1 MPHILVVDD
10 DEETRAAL
18 TALAAA
24 QDVPCESAASLEEAR
39 SRIAARCPSPVLCD
53 LMLPDGSGMSL
64 LDELPRDRCQIV
76 VATGYASLDSAI
88 RAIRLGASDYLVK
101 PFNMERVQ
109 NLLSRVTRQE
119 ARADNLEALAEE
131 LRRSSRFGR
140 MLGRS
145 RAMLGV
151 YDAIARVAGTPAS
164 VLLTGESG
172 TGKELAAQTV
182 HDLSPRHAQPFVA
195 INCGA
200 LPANLIESEMFG
212 HERGSFTGAER
223 DHRGFFE
230 RAHGGTLFLDEI
242 TEMPIE
248 LQVRLLRVL
257 ETRQVLRLGG
267 TREVEVDVRIVAA
280 TNRDP
285 LASIEQ
291 GKLRADLYHR
301 INVFPIA
308 LPPLRE
314 REDDVVLLAEAFL
327 ETLNQQS
334 GRALRFSEAARQEMS
349 QRGWRGNVRELR
361 NLVQRA
367 AIFCEGERIDT
378 LPLPIMDELS
388 EAARIPGDSVSVP
401 LDVPLDEM
409 DRRLVTATLAHCAGV
424 KAHAAEMLGIS
435 LKTLYSRLALGRDE
449 QA

>member
-39 SRIAARCPSPVLCD
+39 SRIAARCPSLVLCD

-145 RAMLGV
+145 RAMLSV

-164 VLLTGESG
+164 VLLTGKSG

>member
-10 DEETRAAL
+10 DADIRAAM
-18 TALAAA
+18 AAF
-24 QDVPCESAASLEEAR
+24 AASQDLPCDTADSLGQAR
-39 SRIAARCPSPVLCD
+39 ERIAARLPSLVLCD
-53 LMLPDGSGMSL
+53 LMLPDGSGLSL
-64 LDELPRDRCQIV
+64 LDELPRERCEFV
-76 VATGYASLDSAI
+76 VATGNASLDTAI

-109 NLLSRVTRQE
+109 RLLSRVARQE
-119 ARADNLEALAEE
+119 QRADNLEALAAE

-145 RAMLGV
+145 PAMLGV
-151 YDAIARVAGTPAS
+151 YDAIARVAGTSAS

-182 HDLSPRHAQPFVA
+182 HDLSPRHDQPFVA

-230 RAHGGTLFLDEI
+230 RADGGTLFLDEI

-257 ETRQVLRLGG
+257 ETRRVMRLGG
-267 TREVEVDVRIVAA
+267 AREVEVDVRIVAA

-285 LASIEQ
+285 LASIDE
-291 GKLRADLYHR
+291 GTLRADLYHR

-314 REDDVVLLAEAFL
+314 REDDVVLLAEDFL
-327 ETLNQQS
+327 ETLNQQA
-334 GRALRFSEAARQEMS
+334 GRALRFSEAARREMR
-349 QRGWRGNVRELR
+349 QRNWRGNVRELR

-367 AIFCEGERIDT
+367 AIFCEGELIDT
-378 LPLPIMDELS
+378 LPLPIIDELTQ
-388 EAARIPGDSVSVP
+388 AAQVPGESVSVP
-401 LDVPLDEM
+401 LAVPLDEM
-409 DRRLVTATLAHCAGV
+409 DRRLVAATLAHCAGV

-435 LKTLYSRLALGRDE
+435 LKTLYSRLAADPAEGG
-449 QA
+449 

>member
-39 SRIAARCPSPVLCD
+39 SRIAARCPSLVLCD

-64 LDELPRDRCQIV
+64 LDELPRERCQIV

-101 PFNMERVQ
+101 PFNIERVQ

-257 ETRQVLRLGG
+257 ETRHVLRLGG

-308 LPPLRE
+308 LPPLRD

-367 AIFCEGERIDT
+367 AIFCEGELIDT

>member
-39 SRIAARCPSPVLCD
+39 SRIAARCPSLVLCD

-109 NLLSRVTRQE
+109 SLLSRVTRQE

-257 ETRQVLRLGG
+257 ETRHVLRLGG

>member
-39 SRIAARCPSPVLCD
+39 SRIAARCPSLVLCD

-145 RAMLGV
+145 RAMLSV

>member
-39 SRIAARCPSPVLCD
+39 NRIAARCPSLVLCD

-64 LDELPRDRCQIV
+64 LDELPRERCQIV

-131 LRRSSRFGR
+131 LCRSSRFGR

-257 ETRQVLRLGG
+257 ETRHVLRLGG

-308 LPPLRE
+308 LPPLRD

-367 AIFCEGERIDT
+367 AIFCEGELIDT

>member
-39 SRIAARCPSPVLCD
+39 SRIAARCPSLVLCD

-109 NLLSRVTRQE
+109 SLLSRVTRQE

-257 ETRQVLRLGG
+257 ETRHVLRLGG

-367 AIFCEGERIDT
+367 AIFCEGELIDT

>member
-39 SRIAARCPSPVLCD
+39 SRIAARCPSLVLCD

-109 NLLSRVTRQE
+109 SLLSRVTRQE

-257 ETRQVLRLGG
+257 ETRHVLRLGG

-367 AIFCEGERIDT
+367 AIFCEGELIDT

-435 LKTLYSRLALGRDE
+435 LKTLYSRLALGRGE

>member
-39 SRIAARCPSPVLCD
+39 SRIAARCPSLVLCD

-64 LDELPRDRCQIV
+64 LDELPRERCQIV

-230 RAHGGTLFLDEI
+230 RAHGGTLFL
-242 TEMPIE
+242 
-248 LQVRLLRVL
+248 
-257 ETRQVLRLGG
+257 
-267 TREVEVDVRIVAA
+267 
-280 TNRDP
+280 
-285 LASIEQ
+285 
-291 GKLRADLYHR
+291 
-301 INVFPIA
+301 
-308 LPPLRE
+308 
-314 REDDVVLLAEAFL
+314 
-327 ETLNQQS
+327 
-334 GRALRFSEAARQEMS
+334 
-349 QRGWRGNVRELR
+349 
-361 NLVQRA
+361 
-367 AIFCEGERIDT
+367 
-378 LPLPIMDELS
+378 
-388 EAARIPGDSVSVP
+388 
-401 LDVPLDEM
+401 
-409 DRRLVTATLAHCAGV
+409 
-424 KAHAAEMLGIS
+424 
-435 LKTLYSRLALGRDE
+435 
-449 QA
+449 

>member
-39 SRIAARCPSPVLCD
+39 SRIAARCPSLVLCD

-109 NLLSRVTRQE
+109 SLLSRVTRQE

-257 ETRQVLRLGG
+257 ETRHVLRLGG

-308 LPPLRE
+308 LPPLRD

-367 AIFCEGERIDT
+367 AIFCEGELIDT

>member
-39 SRIAARCPSPVLCD
+39 SRIAARCPSLVLCD

-314 REDDVVLLAEAFL
+314 REDDVVLLAEAVL

-367 AIFCEGERIDT
+367 AIFCEGELIDT

>member
-39 SRIAARCPSPVLCD
+39 SRIAARCPSLVLCD

-367 AIFCEGERIDT
+367 AIFCEGELIDT

>member
-1 MPHILVVDD
+1 
-10 DEETRAAL
+10 
-18 TALAAA
+18 
-24 QDVPCESAASLEEAR
+24 
-39 SRIAARCPSPVLCD
+39 
-53 LMLPDGSGMSL
+53 
-64 LDELPRDRCQIV
+64 
-76 VATGYASLDSAI
+76 
-88 RAIRLGASDYLVK
+88 
-101 PFNMERVQ
+101 
-109 NLLSRVTRQE
+109 
-119 ARADNLEALAEE
+119 
-131 LRRSSRFGR
+131 
-140 MLGRS
+140 
-145 RAMLGV
+145 
-151 YDAIARVAGTPAS
+151 
-164 VLLTGESG
+164 
-172 TGKELAAQTV
+172 
-182 HDLSPRHAQPFVA
+182 
-195 INCGA
+195 
-200 LPANLIESEMFG
+200 
-212 HERGSFTGAER
+212 
-223 DHRGFFE
+223 
-230 RAHGGTLFLDEI
+230 
-242 TEMPIE
+242 
-248 LQVRLLRVL
+248 
-257 ETRQVLRLGG
+257 VLRLGG

-308 LPPLRE
+308 LPPLRD

-367 AIFCEGERIDT
+367 AIFCEGELIDT

>member
-39 SRIAARCPSPVLCD
+39 SRIAARCPSLVLCD

-327 ETLNQQS
+327 ETLSQQS

>member
-39 SRIAARCPSPVLCD
+39 SRIAARCPSLVLCD

>member
-39 SRIAARCPSPVLCD
+39 SRIAARCPSLVLCD

-109 NLLSRVTRQE
+109 SLLSRVTRQE

-257 ETRQVLRLGG
+257 ETRHVLRLGG

-367 AIFCEGERIDT
+367 AIFCEGELIDN

>member
-1 MPHILVVDD
+1 
-10 DEETRAAL
+10 
-18 TALAAA
+18 
-24 QDVPCESAASLEEAR
+24 
-39 SRIAARCPSPVLCD
+39 
-53 LMLPDGSGMSL
+53 
-64 LDELPRDRCQIV
+64 
-76 VATGYASLDSAI
+76 
-88 RAIRLGASDYLVK
+88 
-101 PFNMERVQ
+101 
-109 NLLSRVTRQE
+109 
-119 ARADNLEALAEE
+119 
-131 LRRSSRFGR
+131 
-140 MLGRS
+140 
-145 RAMLGV
+145 
-151 YDAIARVAGTPAS
+151 
-164 VLLTGESG
+164 

-327 ETLNQQS
+327 ET
-334 GRALRFSEAARQEMS
+334 
-349 QRGWRGNVRELR
+349 
-361 NLVQRA
+361 
-367 AIFCEGERIDT
+367 
-378 LPLPIMDELS
+378 
-388 EAARIPGDSVSVP
+388 
-401 LDVPLDEM
+401 
-409 DRRLVTATLAHCAGV
+409 
-424 KAHAAEMLGIS
+424 
-435 LKTLYSRLALGRDE
+435 
-449 QA
+449 

>member
-39 SRIAARCPSPVLCD
+39 SRIAARCPSLVLCD

-64 LDELPRDRCQIV
+64 LDELPHDRCQIV

-367 AIFCEGERIDT
+367 AIFCEGELIDT

-435 LKTLYSRLALGRDE
+435 LKTLYSRLTLGRDE

>member
-39 SRIAARCPSPVLCD
+39 SRIAARCPSLVLCD

-64 LDELPRDRCQIV
+64 LDELPRERCQIV

>member
-39 SRIAARCPSPVLCD
+39 SRIAARCPSLVLCD

-109 NLLSRVTRQE
+109 SLLSRVTRQE

-257 ETRQVLRLGG
+257 ETRHVLRLGG

-308 LPPLRE
+308 LPPLRK

-367 AIFCEGERIDT
+367 AIFCEGELIDT

-435 LKTLYSRLALGRDE
+435 LKTLYSRLALGRGE

>member
-39 SRIAARCPSPVLCD
+39 SRIAARCPSLVLCD

-291 GKLRADLYHR
+291 GKLRSDLYHR

>member
-39 SRIAARCPSPVLCD
+39 SRIAARCPSLVLCD

-64 LDELPRDRCQIV
+64 LDELPRERCQIV

-257 ETRQVLRLGG
+257 ETRHVLRLGG

-308 LPPLRE
+308 LPPLRD

-367 AIFCEGERIDT
+367 AIFCEGELIDT

>member
-39 SRIAARCPSPVLCD
+39 SRIAARCPSLVLCD

-64 LDELPRDRCQIV
+64 LDELPRERCQIV
-76 VATGYASLDSAI
+76 VATGYASIDSAI

-257 ETRQVLRLGG
+257 ETRHVLRLGG

-308 LPPLRE
+308 LPPLRD

-367 AIFCEGERIDT
+367 AIFCEGELIDT

>member
-39 SRIAARCPSPVLCD
+39 SRIAARCPSLVLCD

-195 INCGA
+195 INCGV

-367 AIFCEGERIDT
+367 AIFCEGELIDT